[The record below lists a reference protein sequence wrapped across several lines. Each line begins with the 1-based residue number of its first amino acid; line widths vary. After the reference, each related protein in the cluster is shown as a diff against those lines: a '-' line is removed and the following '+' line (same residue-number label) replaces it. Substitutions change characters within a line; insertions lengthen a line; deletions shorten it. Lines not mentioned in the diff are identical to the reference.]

1 MLHAK
6 KKTKKSHRENNPK
19 IDLTDINFSKSKKKL
34 KLVGSETF
42 RIKEHEF
49 FEKRKKHIETQ
60 REHPRDY

>member
-34 KLVGSETF
+34 KLLGSETF
-42 RIKEHEF
+42 RIKEH
-49 FEKRKKHIETQ
+49 
-60 REHPRDY
+60 